1 MAVVAPRAASADDAV
16 ALLPLDAD
24 ARLEIYGQ
32 PVASEVARALVVG
45 GVDVVVVG
53 PKMAVPER
61 ARLIVDGKISA
72 GKGDTV
78 VLALRIRDRE
88 SGTVLDTISS
98 DAAQLTSIDQAAA
111 DLSARALPQ
120 VRARLAAIHA
130 AKLTAP
136 PDHVDHG
143 PARPALVAPRPFGVA
158 VTALGGGSAELQP
171 ALALATAAWVRAR
184 HREPHTAATFIAV
197 AKPAAPAELSL
208 EIMSYVVE
216 PGAVPLAHA
225 GVHVVLRDGTGPL
238 FDRVIVTDT
247 IVGDK
252 GQAPARLAERVA
264 AEVLAIFSP
273 NAVRAQPDLAVPR
286 ATP

>member
-1 MAVVAPRAASADDAV
+1 MTFAPRAASADDAV

-45 GVDVVVVG
+45 GIDVVVVG

-72 GKGDTV
+72 GKGDAV

-111 DLSARALPQ
+111 ELSARALPQ
-120 VRARLAAIHA
+120 VRARLVAIHA
-130 AKLTAP
+130 AKLAVP

-143 PARPALVAPRPFGVA
+143 PARPSLVAPKSFGFA

-171 ALALATAAWVRAR
+171 ALALATAEWVRAR
-184 HREPHTAATFIAV
+184 HRQPHPAATFIAV

-208 EIMSYVVE
+208 EIASYVVE
-216 PGAVPLAHA
+216 PGAVPLARARVHA
-225 GVHVVLRDGTGPL
+225 VLRDGTGVL

-247 IVGDK
+247 VVGDK
-252 GQAPARLAERVA
+252 GQAPTRLAERVA
-264 AEVLAIFSP
+264 AEVLAVFSP
-273 NAVRAQPDLAVPR
+273 NAVRVQPDLAVTGSAP
-286 ATP
+286 